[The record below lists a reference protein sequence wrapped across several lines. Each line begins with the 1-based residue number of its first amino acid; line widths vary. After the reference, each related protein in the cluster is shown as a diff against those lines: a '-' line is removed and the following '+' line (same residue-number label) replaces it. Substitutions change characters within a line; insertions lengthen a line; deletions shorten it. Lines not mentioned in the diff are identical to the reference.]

1 MVLEEDDVL
10 EERKIP
16 TFENIDTE
24 GITEEQFIDLAA
36 EKIGE
41 IKKTENKLLEKQC
54 FIKIFKYTGD
64 LAKMRSKEHKKKA

>member
-41 IKKTENKLLEKQC
+41 IKKTENKLLDK
-54 FIKIFKYTGD
+54 
-64 LAKMRSKEHKKKA
+64 